1 MNEFKNRESNKLN
14 RKRYVIEEVKEDG
27 LGTIEEFIA
36 YETRYDDKED
46 SEVTEEGT
54 RLDAESLNQV
64 VNYLAEQKTNEILQ
78 EKESEL
84 EEKIN
89 ELTEQKVYD
98 TLKAI
103 EDTIDNL
110 VESHSIITNT
120 KVNFELSNALNEDV
134 SIRWEVLE
142 GEGVEL
148 SKDANSTLVS
158 VSREAED
165 KVIKLKAIYSHRWI
179 EITKV
184 HSVTV
189 IGYIM
194 AELVQD
200 EVIIDWM
207 RGTTTN
213 DYEFEIKTT
222 DNSPITLNPTVLSGN
237 SNEQYINVTTSRKAG
252 CERYVYEVTLEE
264 TEKLKTEPITQ
275 PLVFES
281 MWNVY
286 VGDTELNAKKELKV
300 KITYYPTSN
309 TPED

>member
-1 MNEFKNRESNKLN
+1 MENFENRISNNINKKILDVDRVERN
-14 RKRYVIEEVKEDG
+14 QAGEIIKIYGEILRDEG
-27 LGTIEEFIA
+27 
-36 YETRYDDKED
+36 
-46 SEVTEEGT
+46 EVTEEGT
-54 RLDAESLNQV
+54 RLNAESLNQV
-64 VNYLAEQKTNEILQ
+64 VNYLAEQK
-78 EKESEL
+78 
-84 EEKIN
+84 
-89 ELTEQKVYD
+89 VYD

-103 EDTIDNL
+103 EDSIDNL

-120 KVNFELSNALNEDV
+120 KVNFELSNDLNEDV

-207 RGTTTN
+207 QGSDIN
-213 DYEFEIKTT
+213 AYVFDVKTT
-222 DNSPITLNPTVLSGN
+222 DNDFITLEPTVLSGN
-237 SNEQYINVTTSRKAG
+237 SNNQYVNVTTSRKAG
-252 CERYVYEVTLEE
+252 FGGSVYVVTLEE
-264 TEKLKTEPITQ
+264 TEKLKTEPITH
-275 PLVFES
+275 PLELES
-281 MWNVY
+281 VWYVY
-286 VGDTELNAKKELKV
+286 VGGTEFNAKKELKV

>member
-14 RKRYVIEEVKEDG
+14 RTRYVIEEVKEDG
-27 LGTIEEFIA
+27 LGNIEEFIA
-36 YETRYDDKED
+36 YELRYDDEED

-64 VNYLAEQKTNEILQ
+64 VNYLAEQK
-78 EKESEL
+78 
-84 EEKIN
+84 
-89 ELTEQKVYD
+89 VYD

-103 EDTIDNL
+103 EDSIDNL
-110 VESHSIITNT
+110 VELHSIITNT

-134 SIRWEVLE
+134 FIRWEVLE

-148 SKDANSTLVS
+148 LKDANSTLVS

-222 DNSPITLNPTVLSGN
+222 DNDFITLEPTVLSGN
-237 SNEQYINVTTSRKAG
+237 SNNQYVNVTTSRKAG
-252 CERYVYEVTLEE
+252 CGGSVYVVTLEE
-264 TEKLKTEPITQ
+264 TEKLKTEPITH
-275 PLVFES
+275 PLELES
-281 MWNVY
+281 IWNVY
-286 VGDTELNAKKELKV
+286 VGGTEFNAKKELKV